1 MSRVY
6 VHRKNCKHNQHNFNA
21 TNSPP
26 PPITS
31 CTNVGANL
39 YSGTLSAALMQVL
52 PTSINNSYILKL
64 LISVEII
71 IKQVKVQMELL
82 LKINIQLN
90 SC

>member
-39 YSGTLSAALMQVL
+39 YSGTLSGALMQVS
-52 PTSINNSYILKL
+52 PTSINNSYI

-71 IKQVKVQMELL
+71 IKQVKVKMELL